1 MSGNQS
7 RSHRLCS
14 QPLKNKITKNKV
26 ITTRDL
32 CPFEPTRMLTKF
44 HHSYSQ
50 PSSSSSSPPRPCRIK
65 NTLHSAARVCAVG
78 WICNPKKGKKTLFK
92 PKRKADHTAGTAT
105 KCQIRYE
112 NEQLCVGVTATI
124 KIFQEA
130 MPPPLQWGGITYR
143 RLFLGIIPAN
153 ENSQLPRV
161 RAETKHDFTFSKN
174 GCCGRARTAEPGNA
188 GRRALGGGDG
198 QKTHWLSQRT
208 NSDCTGRHLYV
219 YS

>member
-50 PSSSSSSPPRPCRIK
+50 PSSSSSPPRPCRIN
-65 NTLHSAARVCAVG
+65 NTLHSAATCVQWAGYETQKRERKPCSSQR
-78 WICNPKKGKKTLFK
+78 GKQITRLEQQPNVKSDMRMSNCVLESQ
-92 PKRKADHTAGTAT
+92 PQS
-105 KCQIRYE
+105 KCFRRRCPHRY
-112 NEQLCVGVTATI
+112 NE
-124 KIFQEA
+124 EA
-130 MPPPLQWGGITYR
+130 SRTGGF
-143 RLFLGIIPAN
+143 FLGIIPAN

-198 QKTHWLSQRT
+198 QKTHWRSQRT

>member
-50 PSSSSSSPPRPCRIK
+50 PSSSSSPPRPCRIN
-65 NTLHSAARVCAVG
+65 NTLHSAATCVQWAG
-78 WICNPKKGKKTLFK
+78 YETQKKGKKTLFK

-124 KIFQEA
+124 KMFQEA
-130 MPPPLQWGGITYR
+130 MPPPLQ
-143 RLFLGIIPAN
+143 
-153 ENSQLPRV
+153 
-161 RAETKHDFTFSKN
+161 
-174 GCCGRARTAEPGNA
+174 
-188 GRRALGGGDG
+188 
-198 QKTHWLSQRT
+198 
-208 NSDCTGRHLYV
+208 
-219 YS
+219 